1 MKGKCIA
8 ESSKIQ
14 TGLRIPET
22 KYRELIGFADQ
33 AGVSLNAAI
42 LMLVD
47 IGLSA
52 VNHGIQEE
60 DRAQSHIP
68 KYNDGQ

>member
-1 MKGKCIA
+1 MEGERIA
-8 ESSKIQ
+8 ASSKIQ

-22 KYRELIGFADQ
+22 RYKELKAFADQ

-47 IGLSA
+47 VGLSA
-52 VNHGIQEE
+52 VNHGVQEE
-60 DRAQSHIP
+60 DHSQSHIP
-68 KYNDGQ
+68 KYSGGQ